1 MGFLSRPLPARFSAV
16 VIAAAVGVV
25 LLKAADKP
33 ADPRDMIAVHASIAP
48 RAETVDTELLSRE
61 KLLKREL
68 QNSSSDPFAI
78 PAPPPEEVKQS
89 APVAPPLPFAYLG
102 KVVDGGRTTVFVARG
117 EENHALE
124 TGQTVAGTWRVE
136 RITEKAVTFTYL
148 PLRQKQTLAIRAE

>member
-16 VIAAAVGVV
+16 VIAAAAGVV

-33 ADPRDMIAVHASIAP
+33 ADPRDMIVVHASVAPP
-48 RAETVDTELLSRE
+48 RADSRIPDLE
-61 KLLKREL
+61 FVTRT
-68 QNSSSDPFAI
+68 QMQSSSSDPFAI
-78 PAPPPEEVKQS
+78 PAPPPEEVKQP

-102 KVVDGGRTTVFVARG
+102 MVVDGGRTTVFVARG
-117 EENHALE
+117 DENHALE

>member
-1 MGFLSRPLPARFSAV
+1 MSFLSRPLPPRFSAA
-16 VIAAAVGVV
+16 VIAAALGVV
-25 LLKAADKP
+25 LLKAANKP
-33 ADPRDMIAVHASIAP
+33 ADPREMIAVHASIAP
-48 RAETVDTELLSRE
+48 QKVDSKALDLEFANRIQMQES
-61 KLLKREL
+61 K
-68 QNSSSDPFAI
+68 SDPFAI
-78 PAPPPEEVKQS
+78 PTPPQEEVKQS

-136 RITEKAVTFTYL
+136 RITDQAVTFTYL

>member
-1 MGFLSRPLPARFSAV
+1 MSLLTRPLPPRFSAV

-25 LLKAADKP
+25 LLKAANKP
-33 ADPRDMIAVHASIAP
+33 ADPREMISVHASIP
-48 RAETVDTELLSRE
+48 PKAEARMPELEFSNRTQ
-61 KLLKREL
+61 L

-117 EENHALE
+117 EENHSLE
-124 TGQTVAGTWRVE
+124 TGQTVAGTWRVDK
-136 RITEKAVTFTYL
+136 ITEKAVTFTYL